1 MSSKEDEMSDTHEK
15 EQIKKLL
22 MVCGLMFEALKEFSE
37 QYNALPDE
45 QLAALPDRYKT
56 THLALLGLGVTLGEL
71 LLKMGVAER
80 VSEVEK

>member
-1 MSSKEDEMSDTHEK
+1 MSDTHEK
-15 EQIKKLL
+15 QQIKKLL

-37 QYNALPDE
+37 QFNALPDE

-56 THLALLGLGVTLGEL
+56 TQLALLSVGVMLGEL

>member
-1 MSSKEDEMSDTHEK
+1 
-15 EQIKKLL
+15 
-22 MVCGLMFEALKEFSE
+22 MVCGFMFEALKEFSE
-37 QYNALPDE
+37 QFNAFPDE

-56 THLALLGLGVTLGEL
+56 THLALLGLGATLGEL